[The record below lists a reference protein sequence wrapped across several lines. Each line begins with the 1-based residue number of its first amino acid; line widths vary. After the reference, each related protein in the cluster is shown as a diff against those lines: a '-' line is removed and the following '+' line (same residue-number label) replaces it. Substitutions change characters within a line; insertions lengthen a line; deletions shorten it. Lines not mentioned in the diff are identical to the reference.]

1 MTEPFKGKCFN
12 CDKEGH
18 LARNCPS
25 PKRARI
31 NTSSAE
37 EWATFEEEFQ
47 TPPQGQRE
55 DRISASIRAFTDLS
69 LEEKGQFM
77 SRMNEGPT
85 EDFQDA

>member
-12 CDKEGH
+12 CNKEGH

-25 PKRARI
+25 PKCTRI

-37 EWATFEEEFQ
+37 VWATFEEEFQ
-47 TPPQGQRE
+47 RPPQGQRE
-55 DRISASIRAFTDLS
+55 DHISASIRAFTDLS

-77 SRMNEGPT
+77 SRMNEGPA
-85 EDFQDA
+85 EDFQEA